1 MKREVF
7 RAEVGIL
14 LNHDDPEFDYYSRVY
29 DKKYG
34 YYDTNFGFFFSLNEA
49 KTFIERELS
58 HEEYGIV
65 TSDIL
70 NLTDED
76 IKEIEEQDFYCDWT
90 AWYEDDIVYKEIKNK

>member
-49 KTFIERELS
+49 KVFIERELAYN
-58 HEEYGIV
+58 EYGIV

-90 AWYEDDIVYKEIKNK
+90 AWYEDNIVYKEIKNK